1 MSSNRNTNDDSMYIS
16 VYSRK
21 DAIADG
27 VLVDLMQPSVVSLVK
42 QAGFRY
48 PLAMT
53 TTAFNRYVEF
63 DLLDNTYRQ
72 DLTGRLW
79 DILYMLALKLRL
91 NKNKNASEILFSF
104 LCLPNKRAESKADS
118 DDFFEIDPSLLD
130 LLKQIKNGDD
140 YGDFVEDDPEDDL
153 PKCFKLC
160 KLKAVFGAD
169 DLGEPCIT
177 IMLPNED

>member
-1 MSSNRNTNDDSMYIS
+1 MSNSNNDPIYNSIYIS

-27 VLVDLMQPSVVSLVK
+27 ILVDLMQPSLVNLVK
-42 QAGFRY
+42 QAGFCY

-53 TTAFNRYVEF
+53 KAAFNRYVEF

-79 DILYMLALKLRL
+79 DVLCMLRLKLRF
-91 NKNKNASEILFSF
+91 NKNKTASEIYFSF
-104 LCLPNKRAESKADS
+104 LCLPNKQTQSKANDENVV
-118 DDFFEIDPSLLD
+118 EIHPN
-130 LLKQIKNGDD
+130 LLKQIEYND

-153 PKCFKLC
+153 PKEYRLC
-160 KLKAVFGAD
+160 KLKAICGAD
-169 DLGEPCIT
+169 DNGEPCIT
-177 IMLPNED
+177 IMLPYED